1 MHHYEGKFSLL
12 STEQGG
18 KKSPLFSSY
27 RGGLFKIDG
36 DHFGCVIELIGRTEL
51 KPGEVASVHVTF
63 IAIELAVPRIH
74 AGHSYEI
81 CEGAKLIGNLLI
93 ETDPWLKIDNVI
105 HEGEEKFGIIKNTN
119 WTRAILELDG
129 EIATQ
134 LSSKNVGL
142 QPWAEIAEKLKVGDR
157 VKVKVEKIDRQKR
170 AIEVS
175 FLEKTQ

>member
-18 KKSPLFSSY
+18 RKNPLFSGY
-27 RGGLFKIDG
+27 RSGLFKIEG
-36 DHFGCVIELIGRTEL
+36 NHFGCLIDLINQTEL
-51 KPGEVASVHVTF
+51 KPGEAASVHVTF
-63 IAIELAVPRIH
+63 IAIELAAPRIRV
-74 AGHSYEI
+74 GHSYEI

-93 ETDPWLKIDNVI
+93 ETDSWLKIDNVI
-105 HEGEEKFGIIKNTN
+105 HEGEEKFGTIKNTN
-119 WTRAILELDG
+119 WTRAALQLDNG
-129 EIATQ
+129 ITTQ

-170 AIEVS
+170 TIEVS
-175 FLEKTQ
+175 FLGKV